1 MQTIKKTFIALTAL
15 TLSIAANA
23 QEFNQAGEKAQ
34 ADLDRALE
42 TLSSVRESIAT
53 EKIPLIRE
61 VSTLENEVRQ
71 KDAELKR
78 LRRLRDNSDLG
89 LNRLR
94 EQVEANKAQNE
105 YAAGLLDEFVRS
117 FETRIHYSERQLY
130 EAAAEEAKLALE
142 DSDMDQAQRFN
153 KQIDVIDVAL
163 DRLAQL
169 VGGYTFEG
177 KALAPS
183 GDIETGTFAA
193 YGPAVYFA
201 SSSSELAGVAI
212 TKLNAAEAAIANPGN
227 GYTDAIR
234 EFATQGEGSVPADAT
249 LGKALK
255 IVEGDDSIGEHIA
268 KGGSV
273 GYVIIALGL
282 SCLLVGL
289 LKVKEITS
297 FKAADPEEVLSV
309 IRSIES
315 NDIQAAQEAAAAISG
330 AGGTLLQTGLEH
342 IDEKRGTLEEIL
354 YEKIL
359 AVRPKLERF
368 LPFMALTAAAAPL
381 LGLLGTVTG
390 MIKTFNLITIFGT
403 GDAKSLSSGISEAL
417 VTTEL
422 GLIVAIPSLIL
433 HGLLARMARQKIG
446 DMEQAA
452 VGFINGVV
460 GSRSNSE
467 G

>member
-1 MQTIKKTFIALTAL
+1 MQTIKYTFLALTAL

-23 QEFNQAGEKAQ
+23 QEFNQAGVKAQ
-34 ADLDRALE
+34 ADLDLALE
-42 TLSSVRESIAT
+42 NLTSVRESIAT

-61 VSTLENEVRQ
+61 VSTLEDEVRQ

-153 KQIDVIDVAL
+153 KQIEVIDVAL

-183 GDIETGTFAA
+183 GEIEDGTFAA

-201 SSSSELAGVAI
+201 SGSSELAGVAI
-212 TKLNAAEAAIANPGN
+212 TKLNAAEAAIANPGDN
-227 GYTDAIR
+227 FTDSIR
-234 EFATQGEGSVPADAT
+234 IFATEGEGSIPADAT

-255 IVEGDDSIGEHIA
+255 IVEGNDSIGEHIA

-273 GYVIIALGL
+273 GYVIITLGL
-282 SCLLVGL
+282 VCLLIGL
-289 LKVKEITS
+289 LKIKEITS
-297 FKAADPEEVLSV
+297 FKAADPEDVLNV

-315 NDIQAAQEAAAAISG
+315 NDIKGAQEAAAAISG

-422 GLIVAIPSLIL
+422 GLVVAIPSLIL

-460 GSRSNSE
+460 GSRSNNES
-467 G
+467 

>member
-1 MQTIKKTFIALTAL
+1 MQAIKQSLIALVAL
-15 TLSIAANA
+15 TLSFAVHA
-23 QEFNQAGEKAQ
+23 QEFNAAGKQAK
-34 ADLDRALE
+34 ADLELALDN
-42 TLSSVRESIAT
+42 LNSLRERIAT
-53 EKIPLIRE
+53 EKIPLIRD
-61 VSTLENEVRQ
+61 VSTLEDEVRQ

-130 EAAAEEAKLALE
+130 EDAAEEAKLALE
-142 DSDMDQAQRFN
+142 DSDMDQAERFN
-153 KQIDVIDVAL
+153 KQIEVIDVAL

-183 GDIETGTFAA
+183 GDIEEGTFAA
-193 YGPAVYFA
+193 FGPSVYFA
-201 SSSSELAGVAI
+201 SGSTELTGVAI

-227 GYTDAIR
+227 GYAENIR
-234 EFATQGEGSVPADAT
+234 QLVTQGEGSVPADAT

-255 IVEGDDSIGEHIA
+255 IVEGHDSIGEHIA
-268 KGGSV
+268 KGGGV

-282 SCLLVGL
+282 ACLAVGL
-289 LKVKEITS
+289 LKVQEITS
-297 FKAADPEEVLSV
+297 FKTADPDEVLSV
-309 IRSIES
+309 IRSIED
-315 NDIQAAQEAAAAISG
+315 NDMKAAQNAAAAISG
-330 AGGTLLQTGLEH
+330 AGGALLQTGIEH
-342 IDEKRGTLEEIL
+342 IDEKRGSLEEIL

-446 DMEQAA
+446 DMEQVA

-460 GSRSNSE
+460 GSRSSSK